1 MRDCDCGVLAW
12 QDPTYII
19 HVCMWKSIFIKKCDF
34 VFVLTSK
41 VRSVRQLHLLA
52 ELGDDA
58 RDAVLNEV
66 HLLPDRALSDYVVVG
81 LKDLELQL
89 AQHPRHEVGVRVGK
103 QRHGGHQL
111 AAIEVDDFLAKK
123 KRRIQSFPPTC

>member
-1 MRDCDCGVLAW
+1 MRDCDCGALAW

-19 HVCMWKSIFIKKCDF
+19 HVCIFMWKSILKKCDF

-41 VRSVRQLHLLA
+41 VRSVRQLHLLV
-52 ELGDDA
+52 ELGDDT

-66 HLLPDRALSDYVVVG
+66 HLLPDRAFSDYVVVG
-81 LKDLELQL
+81 LKDLKLQL

-103 QRHGGHQL
+103 QRHGGHKL
-111 AAIEVDDFLAKK
+111 TAIEVDNFLAKK
-123 KRRIQSFPPTC
+123 KERSRHE